1 MNDRQIN
8 NKDDDN
14 NPFSYDSEFD
24 NEYFF
29 DLNNDN
35 NYKEDSGEQYI
46 DFSTNPKEVKQHL
59 KKVYDEYNNLESIF
73 NNLID
78 KHKVISDIYKNN
90 NKYREKEEKNESII
104 NKIESIKRQLI
115 YIKEEVNDLNNKSQ
129 NNNNNQGLQHQ

>member
-35 NYKEDSGEQYI
+35 NNKEDSGEQYI

-59 KKVYDEYNNLESIF
+59 KNVYDEYNNLESIF

-78 KHKVISDIYKNN
+78 KHKVISDIFKNN
-90 NKYREKEEKNESII
+90 TKYREKEEKKESII

>member
-8 NKDDDN
+8 NKDDDT

-35 NYKEDSGEQYI
+35 NNKEDSGEQYI

-59 KKVYDEYNNLESIF
+59 KNVYDEYNNLESIF

-78 KHKVISDIYKNN
+78 KHKVISDIFKNN

>member
-35 NYKEDSGEQYI
+35 NNKEDSGEQYI

-59 KKVYDEYNNLESIF
+59 KNVYDEYNNLEFIF

>member
-35 NYKEDSGEQYI
+35 NNKEDSGEQYI

-59 KKVYDEYNNLESIF
+59 KNVYDEYNNLESIF

-78 KHKVISDIYKNN
+78 KHKVISDIFKNN

-115 YIKEEVNDLNNKSQ
+115 YIKEEVNDLNNISQ

>member
-35 NYKEDSGEQYI
+35 NNKEDSGEQYI

-59 KKVYDEYNNLESIF
+59 KNVYDEYNNLESIF

-78 KHKVISDIYKNN
+78 KHKVISDIFKNN